1 MSDRSAPRRLPVLPL
16 KNTVL
21 FPHQMLPLVV
31 GRPSSMAAVEAA
43 LSTEDKTL
51 VVVSQQDDELEEPR
65 FQDLFTI
72 GTLAVIKKM
81 ARADH
86 VIQIVV
92 QGIER
97 VTLVPDDQQHAFLQ
111 ALIEPLP
118 SPDDWDT
125 ETEALH
131 REVLDLA
138 RRILERVNPQAQA
151 ALNQMIEQVDTPLQQ
166 VYVLSSLLSLK
177 REDEQRLLAADRQ
190 AEALRL
196 VHDFLAHEVQVLEVR
211 QKIADQAQSEMSR
224 EQREY
229 LLRKQLRAIQE
240 ELGDKSP
247 EQADVEELQRQLDAA
262 QLPEEPRKEAD
273 RELKRLER
281 LPAAAPD
288 YQVTRSYLELLAEL
302 PWNKWTEDHI
312 DLQRAQ
318 EILDRDHFG
327 LPKVKQRILEYLAVM
342 KLNPHARAPILC
354 FVGPPGVG
362 KTSLGHSIAEAIGRK
377 FAAKVWAGS
386 PTRPSC
392 VAIDELTSARCP
404 AGSSRPSAVRVSVT
418 RC

>member
-1 MSDRSAPRRLPVLPL
+1 M
-16 KNTVL
+16 
-21 FPHQMLPLVV
+21 
-31 GRPSSMAAVEAA
+31 
-43 LSTEDKTL
+43 
-51 VVVSQQDDELEEPR
+51 
-65 FQDLFTI
+65 
-72 GTLAVIKKM
+72 
-81 ARADH
+81 
-86 VIQIVV
+86 IQIVV
-92 QGIER
+92 QGIEC
-97 VTLVPDDQQHAFLQ
+97 VTLLPDDQQHAFLQ

-138 RRILERVNPQAQA
+138 GRILERVNPQAQA

-190 AEALRL
+190 AEALGWSTISS
-196 VHDFLAHEVQVLEVR
+196 HEVQVLEVR

-229 LLRKQLRAIQE
+229 LLRKQLRAIQQ

-262 QLPEEPRKEAD
+262 QLPEEARKEAD

-281 LPAAAPD
+281 LPAAVPD

-302 PWNKWTEDHI
+302 PWNRLTADHI
-312 DLQRAQ
+312 DLQRA
-318 EILDRDHFG
+318 
-327 LPKVKQRILEYLAVM
+327 RISTRTNLRTAQGQAV
-342 KLNPHARAPILC
+342 
-354 FVGPPGVG
+354 
-362 KTSLGHSIAEAIGRK
+362 
-377 FAAKVWAGS
+377 
-386 PTRPSC
+386 PSWN
-392 VAIDELTSARCP
+392 TWP
-404 AGSSRPSAVRVSVT
+404 
-418 RC
+418 